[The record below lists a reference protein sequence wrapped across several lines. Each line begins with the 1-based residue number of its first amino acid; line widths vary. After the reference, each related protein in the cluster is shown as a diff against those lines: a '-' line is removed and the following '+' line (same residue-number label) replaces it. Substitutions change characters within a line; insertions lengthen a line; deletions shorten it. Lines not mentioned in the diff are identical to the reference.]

1 MIMSC
6 CLWPMHI
13 RLLSLAMHSYRHA
26 YKEIA
31 CANDWLCST
40 IVDMVNL
47 WHSFRVQILGAILLP
62 GGAILLP
69 GGGRFA
75 LTPGCTLAHIQRA
88 SAPHFI
94 STHAEQSLMI

>member
-47 WHSFRVQILGAILLP
+47 WHSFWVQIWGAILLP
-62 GGAILLP
+62 GGAIRAYP
-69 GGGRFA
+69 GLYSGTHPA
-75 LTPGCTLAHIQRA
+75 CICTSFHI
-88 SAPHFI
+88 H
-94 STHAEQSLMI
+94 TC